1 MDKRLDNKVAI
12 VTGSGKGIG
21 KAIARVFAAEGAKI
35 LVADIDANT
44 AQKTAEALQKGG
56 AEAAFVKVDVSKK
69 ADTDNMAR
77 MAVERFGRIDI
88 LCNNAGIFPSV
99 RIENMTEE
107 DWDKVHGINLKGT
120 FFTVKAC
127 LPQMIK
133 QNYGKIVIT
142 SSITGPITGFPGWA
156 HYGATK
162 AGINGFIRTAA
173 IEFAK
178 HKITVNAVLPGNI
191 RTEGMDTV
199 GEEYIRQSEQSI
211 PMGKLGDPEDV
222 AYAMLFLASHDSKY
236 ITGQTI
242 IVDGGQILPESKL
255 ALL

>member
-1 MDKRLDNKVAI
+1 MDKRLDKKVAI

-120 FFTVKAC
+120 FLTVKAC
-127 LPQMIK
+127 LP
-133 QNYGKIVIT
+133 
-142 SSITGPITGFPGWA
+142 
-156 HYGATK
+156 
-162 AGINGFIRTAA
+162 R
-173 IEFAK
+173 
-178 HKITVNAVLPGNI
+178 
-191 RTEGMDTV
+191 
-199 GEEYIRQSEQSI
+199 
-211 PMGKLGDPEDV
+211 
-222 AYAMLFLASHDSKY
+222 
-236 ITGQTI
+236 
-242 IVDGGQILPESKL
+242 
-255 ALL
+255 

>member
-1 MDKRLDNKVAI
+1 
-12 VTGSGKGIG
+12 
-21 KAIARVFAAEGAKI
+21 
-35 LVADIDANT
+35 
-44 AQKTAEALQKGG
+44 
-56 AEAAFVKVDVSKK
+56 
-69 ADTDNMAR
+69 
-77 MAVERFGRIDI
+77 
-88 LCNNAGIFPSV
+88 
-99 RIENMTEE
+99 
-107 DWDKVHGINLKGT
+107 
-120 FFTVKAC
+120 
-127 LPQMIK
+127 MIK

-178 HKITVNAVLPGNI
+178 HNITVNAVLPGNI